1 MSKKYRVMS
10 FERALEETVPTR
22 LHAALWIK
30 TGHSQNQIT
39 PLGVKTGQYRFILE
53 NLASAIG
60 AKLFWR
66 GHVMFL
72 LKETI
77 RR

>member
-1 MSKKYRVMS
+1 M
-10 FERALEETVPTR
+10 FLTALANRPMKSLTQSLHVSTYQA
-22 LHAALWIK
+22 HAAPWV
-30 TGHSQNQIT
+30 H
-39 PLGVKTGQYRFILE
+39 PR

-77 RR
+77 RLLKLAFLTSHN